1 MSKIAI
7 VTGANKGI
15 GKSIAEELLRD
26 GISLMVTHYE
36 PDEDAALAIAEL
48 QKLAEANNAKLVS
61 CHFDLADMEGIQKL
75 FDQAERELGP
85 IDIFIANGGAHI
97 PPKPLVEITEKEFDL
112 LCNANFKGNFFCVQE
127 CAKRMKEE
135 GQIIL
140 ISSSTVR
147 YPTEGLAL
155 YSSIK
160 AALEMLVKTAVM
172 ELAERR
178 IRINAVAP
186 GVTAT
191 ENAEEGL
198 GQSFLEN
205 VKKNTPLNRVRTP
218 KDIGNIVRLLCSE
231 AAGWINGQIIVAN
244 GGGKF

>member
-15 GKSIAEELLRD
+15 GKGIAEELLRD

-36 PDEDAALAIAEL
+36 SEEESAPALAELRALAEENGV
-48 QKLAEANNAKLVS
+48 KLAS
-61 CHFDLADMEGIQKL
+61 CRFDLADTAAIKAL
-75 FDQAERELGP
+75 FDKTEAELGT
-85 IDIFIANGGAHI
+85 IDLFIANGGAHI
-97 PPKPLVEITEKEFDL
+97 PPKPFAEITERDFEL

-127 CAKRMKEE
+127 CAHRMNEN
-135 GQIIL
+135 GRIIIL
-140 ISSSTVR
+140 SSSTVQ
-147 YPTEGLAL
+147 YPVPGLTL

-160 AALEMLVKTAVM
+160 AALEMLVKNAVM
-172 ELAERR
+172 ELAPKK

-198 GQSFLEN
+198 GEEFIAAIKAS
-205 VKKNTPLNRVRTP
+205 TPLGRVGTP
-218 KDIGNIVRLLCSE
+218 KDIGNIVRLLCRE
-231 AAGWINGQIIVAN
+231 DADWINGQILIAN
-244 GGGKF
+244 GGSKS

>member
-1 MSKIAI
+1 MRKIAI

-26 GISLMVTHYE
+26 SISLMVTHYE
-36 PDEDAALAIAEL
+36 PDEDAAPAIAEL
-48 QKLAEANNAKLVS
+48 QKLAKANNAKLIS
-61 CHFDLADMEGIQKL
+61 CRFDLADMDGIQKL
-75 FDQAERELGP
+75 FDQTEKELGP
-85 IDIFIANGGAHI
+85 IDIFIANGGSHI

-135 GQIIL
+135 GRIIL
-140 ISSSTVR
+140 ISSSTVS
-147 YPTEGLAL
+147 YPVEGLSL

-172 ELAERR
+172 ELSVKK
-178 IRINAVAP
+178 IRINAIAP
-186 GVTAT
+186 GVTDT
-191 ENAEEGL
+191 DNAEDGL
-198 GQSFLEN
+198 GRAFFDE
-205 VKKNTPLNRVRTP
+205 VKRNTPLNRVGTP

-231 AAGWINGQIIVAN
+231 AADWINGQIIVAN